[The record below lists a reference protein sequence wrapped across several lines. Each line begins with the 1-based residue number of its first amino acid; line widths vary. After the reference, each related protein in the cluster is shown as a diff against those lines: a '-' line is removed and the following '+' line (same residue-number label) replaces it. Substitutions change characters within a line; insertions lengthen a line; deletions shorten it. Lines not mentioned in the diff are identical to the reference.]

1 MSMTTMIMN
10 AARNMKLEYK
20 LLSIFQSLQ
29 RLSLASAPAKHKF
42 FGIFKFLNYSRLRF
56 YHDGKQCGT
65 PRRPTSDGVLY
76 GKIRSSLLF
85 ALSKANVYANYQ

>member
-1 MSMTTMIMN
+1 MN

-42 FGIFKFLNYSRLRF
+42 FSLFKFLNYSRLRF
-56 YHDGKQCGT
+56 YHDGKQYGGGT
-65 PRRPTSDGVLY
+65 PRRPTSDGGLY
-76 GKIRSSLLF
+76 GKIRSSLLI
-85 ALSKANVYANYQ
+85 ALAKADVHANYQ